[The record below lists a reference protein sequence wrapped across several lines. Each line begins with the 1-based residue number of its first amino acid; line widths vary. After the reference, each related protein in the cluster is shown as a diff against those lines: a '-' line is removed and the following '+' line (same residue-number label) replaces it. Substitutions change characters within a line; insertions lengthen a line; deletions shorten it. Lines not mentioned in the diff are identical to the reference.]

1 MYTFEVKIR
10 LDGRVSK
17 VQVQASDSAHA
28 KKLVQVQYGSKVTGL
43 QTNGLSEAK
52 F

>member
-28 KKLVQVQYGSKVTGL
+28 KKLVQAQYGSKVTVL
-43 QTNGLSEAK
+43 QTKRLK
-52 F
+52 